1 MNITNQEIIT
11 AAEKFAKA
19 NDMVFAMDWQ
29 EQDITADNFHD
40 IFLSKNPSQIEIDG
54 ENKDDYPAD
63 FTYADAYNE
72 IMRWRRK
79 EAYGT
84 WEQQMEMQF
93 DGTWEDHVNQVK
105 ADYPFI

>member
-1 MNITNQEIIT
+1 MITNEEIIKAVST
-11 AAEKFAKA
+11 LLDGVMLDWTGEDIDETNFAS
-19 NDMVFAMDWQ
+19 
-29 EQDITADNFHD
+29 
-40 IFLSKNPSQIEIDG
+40 IFLTKSPSQIEID
-54 ENKDDYPAD
+54 EEDKADYAVAIS
-63 FTYADAYNE
+63 YADAYNE